1 MPNPHKYHFDPEH
14 YRRELEAIY
23 AAVERLPSVDT
34 RTLTK
39 LLGRHPKDG
48 RDMFSKSEL
57 IRGVRHFADEL
68 GWDPA
73 PFVAKIR
80 MKPVRTASGVAPVTV
95 LTKPFPCP
103 GRCIF
108 CPNDVRMP
116 KSYLAMEP
124 GAQRAMQNK
133 FDPYAQT
140 MSRLYAFQVNG
151 HVVDKVELIILG
163 GTWSFYPEPYQIW
176 FIKRCFDA
184 MNDFAQDS
192 AAPDARLVDFGRL
205 DTTLLGAASSETYN
219 HVVSRFIEGEQGSLV
234 SDWESATWPEL
245 EAAHAKNEGASSRC
259 VGLVVETRPDRIDL
273 DEVKRIRR
281 LGVTKVQ
288 IGYQALDD
296 RVLAMNERGHDVAAT
311 RRAMHLLRAVGF
323 KIHAHWMPNLYG
335 SDVARDEEDFARIF
349 DDPDFRPDELKLYP
363 TSLIESA
370 ELMKY
375 YASGAWVPYDEEA
388 LVGLVERCMERVPR
402 YCRLTRVIRDI
413 PSHDIVVGNKTSNLR
428 EVAEARLRAR
438 DGVRVDIRSREIR
451 GARVQGDLQHRE
463 TWYDAAVSDEGFIEA
478 VTEDD
483 RIVGFLRLSLP
494 RGEAKLEELRGAA
507 IIREVHVYGAVVGIG
522 ERSAQGAQHSG
533 LGRSF
538 TERAC
543 TIAREAG
550 FDRIAVIS
558 AIGTRGYYRALGFE
572 DGALYQSRALKTPAP
587 R

>member
-1 MPNPHKYHFDPEH
+1 MPNPHKYQFEPER
-14 YRRELEAIY
+14 YRRELEGIY
-23 AAVERLPSVDT
+23 EAVRALPDVDT

-39 LLGRHPKDG
+39 LLGRYPKDG
-48 RDMFSKSEL
+48 RFMFSKSEL
-57 IRGVRHFADEL
+57 IRGVRHFADAL

-73 PFVAKIR
+73 PFAEKLR
-80 MKPVRTASGVAPVTV
+80 MKPIRTASGVAPVTV

-140 MSRLYAFQVNG
+140 MSRLHAFLVNG

-163 GTWSFYPEPYQIW
+163 GTWSFYPEAYQIW

-184 MNDFAQDS
+184 MNDFVSDS
-192 AAPDARLVDFGRL
+192 APPDARNVDFERL
-205 DTTLLGAASSETYN
+205 ETNLAGAALDATYN
-219 HVVSRFIEGEQGSLV
+219 HVVSRFIEGEQGELV
-234 SDWESATWPEL
+234 KDWESASWSEL
-245 EAAHAKNEGASSRC
+245 EAAHAKNESASSRC

-273 DEVKRIRR
+273 EEVKRIRR
-281 LGVTKVQ
+281 LGATKVQ

-296 RVLAMNERGHDVAAT
+296 RILAMNERGHDVAAT
-311 RRAMHLLRAVGF
+311 RRAMHLLRSVGF

-335 SDVARDEEDFARIF
+335 SDLERDVEDFARIF
-349 DDPDFRPDELKLYP
+349 DDEDFRPDELKLYP

-370 ELMKY
+370 ELMKHY
-375 YASGAWVPYDEEA
+375 LSGAWVPYDDEA
-388 LVGLVERCMERVPR
+388 LVGLLERCMVRVPR

-428 EVAEARLRAR
+428 EVAESRLRAR
-438 DGVRVDIRSREIR
+438 GIAQVDIRSREIR
-451 GARVQGDLQHRE
+451 GRAVQGELTHRE
-463 TWYDAAVSDEGFIEA
+463 TRYDAGVSEEVFLEA
-478 VTEDD
+478 VIEDD

-494 RGEAKLEELRGAA
+494 RGEGVIDELRGAA

-522 ERSAQGAQHSG
+522 ERSAQGAQHAG
-533 LGRSF
+533 LGRRF
-538 TERAC
+538 VERAC
-543 TIAREAG
+543 SIAADAG
-550 FDRIAVIS
+550 YARVAVIS
-558 AIGTRGYYRALGFE
+558 AIGTRGYYRTLGFA
-572 DGALYQSRALKTPAP
+572 DGALYQVRAIEPA